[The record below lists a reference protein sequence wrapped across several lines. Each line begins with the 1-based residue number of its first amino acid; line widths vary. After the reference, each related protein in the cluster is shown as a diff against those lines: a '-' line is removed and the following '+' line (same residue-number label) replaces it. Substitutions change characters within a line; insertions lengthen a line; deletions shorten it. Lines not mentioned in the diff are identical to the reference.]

1 MKTKRLLPLILAA
14 ATAVGVLAGCKTGG
28 TPAQTSGTTG
38 GTEEKPMPKLT
49 SLSVDGENIA
59 FDPDTN
65 AYTVKIPDGHPV
77 IPEVKAEAG
86 DGAAVKVIKGTIP
99 AGEKEGKAEVTV
111 SSQGVDNRYT
121 VTFVKDAEKGFV
133 LQYADVYCNC
143 QHASGKRIVC

>member
-65 AYTVKIPDGHPV
+65 P
-77 IPEVKAEAG
+77 
-86 DGAAVKVIKGTIP
+86 P
-99 AGEKEGKAEVTV
+99 AKRKEKRRSRFPHRAWITATP
-111 SSQGVDNRYT
+111 SLS
-121 VTFVKDAEKGFV
+121 
-133 LQYADVYCNC
+133 
-143 QHASGKRIVC
+143 